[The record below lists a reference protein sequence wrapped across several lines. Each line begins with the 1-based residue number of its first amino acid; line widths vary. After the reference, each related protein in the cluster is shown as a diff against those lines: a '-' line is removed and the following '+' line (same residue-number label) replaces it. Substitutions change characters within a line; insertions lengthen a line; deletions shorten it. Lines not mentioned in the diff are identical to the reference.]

1 MAEIKYYFGM
11 TMSYSEIFIFGW
23 NLNFVMLV
31 INFMIA
37 AKMMKNAD
45 IVQASKEHEKL
56 SELKEELDKYSP
68 NRGYETLISYF
79 IPFTAFYRVS
89 WRLYE
94 MKMFFEKNEQTNM
107 FDFMVYKYQRDIQL
121 AKSK

>member
-1 MAEIKYYFGM
+1 
-11 TMSYSEIFIFGW
+11 
-23 NLNFVMLV
+23 MLV
-31 INFMIA
+31 INFMFA
-37 AKMMKNAD
+37 MKMMKNTD
-45 IVQASKEHEKL
+45 IVQASKEHEQL
-56 SELKEELDKYSP
+56 SQLKEELEKYYP
-68 NRGYETLISYF
+68 NRGYETLVSYF

-121 AKSK
+121 AKNK